1 MSPTT
6 SSSTEI
12 VRRVFLK
19 IDEETTL
26 GAVDSLDLRGHG
38 KISAVVGIP
47 LRNLQQRRDVTTFA
61 TTAPIAALHALLELL
76 ALTPLEKV
84 VAVLGDEADNPSF
97 EELQSAVDHLL
108 GDGCSVD
115 DIVALL
121 AFAVV
126 EEFAAAGHCR
136 RLLGER
142 AQFELPALPDAVA
155 TSSLVVPKVTDPQI
169 REERRAR
176 REQEK
181 QRKKGPSS
189 LRPARPTKAKR
200 EEPSPSSASGVATSL
215 TVPVRRRMLLT
226 PAELERFNAEH
237 PLAGWVVLAEVPFD
251 AVDPTIPEQRSKER
265 PALVVAA
272 NDEGALVRAI
282 YSSPTVSRRLFQAWR
297 RLGLDHVSYI
307 DDARVVLPGATD
319 TLNRLGRL
327 NDREWNALL

>member
-1 MSPTT
+1 MSSTT

-19 IDEETTL
+19 IDEATTL

-47 LRNLQQRRDVTTFA
+47 LRNLQQRRDVATFA

-76 ALTPLEKV
+76 ALEPLEKV

-97 EELQSAVDHLL
+97 EELQAAVDQLL

-169 REERRAR
+169 REQRRAR

-181 QRKKGPSS
+181 QRRKGPSS

-200 EEPSPSSASGVATSL
+200 EEPLPSPASGVATSL
-215 TVPVRRRMLLT
+215 TVPPRRRMLLT

-251 AVDPTIPEQRSKER
+251 AVDPTIPEQKSKER

-319 TLNRLGRL
+319 TVSRLGRL
-327 NDREWNALL
+327 NDQEWNALL

>member
-6 SSSTEI
+6 NSSTEI

-19 IDEETTL
+19 IDEATTL

-76 ALTPLEKV
+76 ALAPLEKV

-97 EELQSAVDHLL
+97 VELQGAVDQLL

-136 RLLGER
+136 RLLAER
-142 AQFELPALPDAVA
+142 AQFELPALPDVVA

-169 REERRAR
+169 REQRRAR

-189 LRPARPTKAKR
+189 LRPARPIKAKR
-200 EEPSPSSASGVATSL
+200 EEPSPSPASGVATSPV
-215 TVPVRRRMLLT
+215 VPQRRRMLLT
-226 PAELERFNAEH
+226 PAELERYNAEH

-251 AVDPTIPEQRSKER
+251 AVDPAIPEQRSKER

-307 DDARVVLPGATD
+307 DDARVVLPVATD

-327 NDREWNALL
+327 NDQEWNALL